1 VVVDRGD
8 CDAKRT
14 EDFEPKSQQRDCRE
28 SGVVRYRA
36 PSWEVE
42 IRRASRLASA
52 RDSSALSY
60 HLAQMGAD
68 HHPNPCSGTSITQHL
83 PCDCFCSRTPSDE

>member
-28 SGVVRYRA
+28 SGVVCYRA

-60 HLAQMGAD
+60 HLAQMVL
-68 HHPNPCSGTSITQHL
+68 ITALIHATVPASL
-83 PCDCFCSRTPSDE
+83 IIYPATAFAVKD